1 MEEVTR
7 MLEEVLSKK
16 NMNMSQLSKR
26 SGVGY
31 NYVFKIIK
39 NQTDFDRCGIA
50 TAKKLADAL
59 DMDLNTLY
67 EYTES
72 YFNRKIYYQDQSDWD
87 CRMFGEL
94 NAELNKLFLIGIE
107 YHFLPKYA
115 SRDLKACRQ
124 FDLEISCIR
133 FDKLSDTTKCI
144 MVAILNQQK
153 ILKDF
158 VKEYNNLEP
167 LLRQKPLKETLYLTE
182 DPYNIFPSYKAMNIA
197 Y

>member
-1 MEEVTR
+1 

-16 NMNMSQLSKR
+16 NMNMAQLSKR

-72 YFNRKIYYQDQSDWD
+72 YYNRKIYYQDQSDWD
-87 CRMFGEL
+87 TGMFGEL
-94 NAELNKLFLIGIE
+94 NAELNKLFLVGIE
-107 YHFLPKYA
+107 YHFTPDQA
-115 SRDLKACRQ
+115 SRDPRTCRQ

-133 FDKLSDTTKCI
+133 YDKLSDATKCI

-153 ILKDF
+153 RLKEF

-167 LLRQKPLKETLYLTE
+167 LLRQQPLRNTLYLAE
-182 DPYNIFPSYKAMNIA
+182 EPYNIFPSYKAMNIA